1 MRFLSALLARIKAW
15 KANRRVHRTLT
26 PTIFNFSVH
35 MASIHREVT
44 PHGERGTG
52 GAEGRAMKQFAIGV
66 ALVLPWLWLVA
77 IDRYL
82 RRPR

>member
-1 MRFLSALLARIKAW
+1 MRFLNALLARIKAW

-44 PHGERGTG
+44 PHGVRVFSLCNTC
-52 GAEGRAMKQFAIGV
+52 GAMLQASATLCDECAQKRSKPA
-66 ALVLPWLWLVA
+66 
-77 IDRYL
+77 
-82 RRPR
+82 RPY

>member
-1 MRFLSALLARIKAW
+1 MRFLNALLARIKAW

-44 PHGERGTG
+44 PHGVRVFSLCGSCGTMLQ
-52 GAEGRAMKQFAIGV
+52 ASATLCDECAQKRSKPA
-66 ALVLPWLWLVA
+66 
-77 IDRYL
+77 
-82 RRPR
+82 RPY